1 MEKTPTPV
9 AREPQN
15 HIENSDCIFSSEGRF
30 SAFVCLLGDAADAAC
45 PLLEAPTESE
55 HGAVRRLMLARR
67 APSLVSR
74 VSAGAQL
81 QSRRCWLSASAAASD
96 DPAVVCY
103 LDIKSPHAY
112 LILKPAL
119 QVQED
124 YAVRVEFKPYKL
136 DFVEMGIS
144 KTRPEDGH
152 PERVSPSVQAD
163 RRARMFYA
171 VARDYAALQGIQIRG
186 PYKLLQSR
194 LANLALG
201 YARGESDHNHMKVDV
216 EYLRT
221 VFDAGWPNGWREYD
235 MESADVLK
243 ATLSELGAD
252 VSGFDEYVHPAVR
265 LTVCLISCTVV
276 FTTCLSVAVGTLSQ
290 VARAIKCWR
299 RWPLP
304 PRPAGRSACRTSSGR
319 SRTRRAA
326 VTRPRVCL
334 AGNT

>member
-1 MEKTPTPV
+1 
-9 AREPQN
+9 
-15 HIENSDCIFSSEGRF
+15 
-30 SAFVCLLGDAADAAC
+30 
-45 PLLEAPTESE
+45 
-55 HGAVRRLMLARR
+55 MLARR
-67 APSLVSR
+67 ARSLVTR
-74 VSAGAQL
+74 VTAGAQL
-81 QSRRCWLSASAAASD
+81 QSRRRWLSSASAAASD

-124 YAVRVEFKPYKL
+124 YAVRVEFKSYRL

-152 PERVSPSVQAD
+152 SERVSPSVQAD

-221 VFDAGWPNGWREYD
+221 VFDAGWPSGWREYD

-252 VSGFDEYVHPAVR
+252 VSGFDEYVQSH
-265 LTVCLISCTVV
+265 TVFDISHGSTHRMPVCRRRYVEPGGEGDQMLAQV
-276 FTTCLSVAVGTLSQ
+276 AAAAEASGAVGVPHLEWQVEDKKNGGYKTKGMFGREHLSLLRLQ
-290 VARAIKCWR
+290 LHEQGLARRDDVEPHISHAWEARK
-299 RWPLP
+299 L
-304 PRPAGRSACRTSSGR
+304 S
-319 SRTRRAA
+319 
-326 VTRPRVCL
+326 
-334 AGNT
+334 